1 MAQAESAL
9 KSMLLYY
16 VVIFTISVLFSA
28 GTVWKY
34 RHDAEKMD
42 KRVPFILGSG
52 FVAILL
58 LVVGVIPVSRD
69 YVGHNI
75 IQADGIIYTNREAGH
90 SGSISSTMGLY
101 SVTLTADGKDLS
113 LITVPYHTK
122 IFVGGTYHV
131 TAYYAPIS
139 ETLLHIE
146 IIDEAEPVPSEITG
160 ETNSQR

>member
-75 IQADGIIYTNREAGH
+75 IQADGIYTNREAGH
-90 SGSISSTMGLY
+90 SGSVSSTMGLY
-101 SVTLTADGKDLS
+101 SVTLTADGQDLS
-113 LITVPYHTK
+113 LTTVPFRTK

-146 IIDEAEPVPSEITG
+146 IIDEAEPVPDEILG
-160 ETNSQR
+160 ENDSQ